1 MPSNL
6 PIELGNTDSAEGTKL
21 FFDQYGI
28 APFEYSADEVAA
40 TIGFFTNKGFSKESA
55 QSIGAA
61 ILRQARFENKP
72 VFTLLDLIKD
82 FTPAQLNA
90 VIAEILNNNRKPTS
104 LLGFRSNQISKS
116 EIERNI
122 AP

>member
-1 MPSNL
+1 MPTNL
-6 PIELGNTDSAEGTKL
+6 PIETGSTDSAEATRL

-28 APFEYSADEVAA
+28 GAYEYSANEVSA

-55 QSIGAA
+55 QNIGAA
-61 ILRQARFENKP
+61 ILRQAKFEGKP
-72 VFTLLDLIKD
+72 VFTILDLIKD

>member
-1 MPSNL
+1 MPTNL
-6 PIELGNTDSAEGTKL
+6 PLDIGSADSAEATKL

-28 APFEYSADEVAA
+28 QPYEYTANEVSA
-40 TIGFFTNKGFSKESA
+40 TIAFFTNKGFSKESS
-55 QSIGAA
+55 QNISAA
-61 ILRQARFENKP
+61 ILRQAKFENKP
-72 VFTLLDLIKD
+72 VFALLDLIKD

>member
-1 MPSNL
+1 MNTNL
-6 PIELGNTDSAEGTKL
+6 PIEIENTDSAEATKL

-28 APFEYSADEVAA
+28 SGYEYSANEVSA
-40 TIGFFTNKGFSKESA
+40 TIGFFTAKGFSKESA

-61 ILRQARFENKP
+61 ILRQARFEGKP
-72 VFTLLDLIKD
+72 VFELLDLIKG